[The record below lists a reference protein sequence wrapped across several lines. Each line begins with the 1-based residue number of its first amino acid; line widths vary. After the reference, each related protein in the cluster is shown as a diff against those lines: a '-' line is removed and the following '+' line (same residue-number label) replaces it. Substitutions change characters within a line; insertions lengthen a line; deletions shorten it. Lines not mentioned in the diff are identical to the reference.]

1 MHHDHDDQADP
12 RDPEPTQLQ
21 DKEEPD
27 PRPDEP
33 TTSDDATLV
42 ERGEGAHAEYAEAPD
57 TMGDNPPP
65 EDEGA
70 SGGREDDHDDR

>member
-1 MHHDHDDQADP
+1 MTRDHDDNADP
-12 RDPEPTQLQ
+12 RDPEPRQLQ
-21 DKEEPD
+21 DKEDPD

-42 ERGEGAHAEYAEAPD
+42 ERGEGAHAEHSEAPE

-65 EDEGA
+65 SGEGSSGDNEDA
-70 SGGREDDHDDR
+70 QR